1 GDAADGE
8 GLANGALRVDQV
20 RDAQREGRVLIIELS
35 LGPVHA
41 TDGVIDIGEK
51 GEAKPLGL
59 GPRLVLGGRVERN
72 TDDGAAGRGEVVG
85 AVPEFLS
92 LDGAP
97 KSARLRI
104 PPQQHPPATE

>member
-1 GDAADGE
+1 AADGE
-8 GLANGALRVDQV
+8 ALANGAPRVDQV
-20 RDAQREGRVLIIELS
+20 RDAQREGRVLIIELA
-35 LGPVHA
+35 LGRIHA

-51 GEAKPLGL
+51 GEAKPLGF
-59 GPRLVLGGRVERN
+59 GPRLVLRGRVERD
-72 TDDGAAGRGEVVG
+72 TDDGAAGHGEVVE

-104 PPQQHPPATE
+104 PPQQHPAAAE